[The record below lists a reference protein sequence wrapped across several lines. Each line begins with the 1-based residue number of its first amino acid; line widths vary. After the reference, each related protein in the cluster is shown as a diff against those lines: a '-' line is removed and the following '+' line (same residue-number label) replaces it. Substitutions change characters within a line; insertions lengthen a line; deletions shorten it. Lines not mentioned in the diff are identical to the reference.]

1 MKNIVKIIRELQST
15 TKTNEKISI
24 LKKNEDNELLKK
36 VLFYTYNPFMKY
48 KMSEKVLEK
57 FEDDFITNGMN
68 WESIFDLLEE
78 LNSNNINDNLRG
90 RVKMFLK
97 DKDEDIKEIYK
108 MMILKDLRCNISEK
122 TINKVWKNL
131 IPTFNVMLASKY
143 YDNIK
148 KVEEEEFVL
157 TTKLDGIRCVMWRIG
172 DKVYAYTR
180 QGKEIP
186 GLVDIE
192 KEFIQ
197 YIPENLVIDG
207 ELLMINSNNLESK
220 DLYRATMKEVRKDGI
235 KKDVIFNTFDI
246 LPLSNFKNGKC
257 KTKCIDRK
265 RALHKI
271 FRDNKY
277 KFKFLKEVEPLYFGK
292 DISKVD
298 EFLNKAIKNNE
309 EGIMVNLANAPYEC
323 KRTKGILKVKVFN
336 EADVK
341 VVDIKEGTGKNKNK
355 LGNIVVQFKVNDKIF
370 ESGVGYGF
378 SDNERELY
386 WNNKQLILNKIV
398 TISYFEISQNE
409 EGTYGLRFAGWTGR
423 IRDDKDEISMY

>member
-1 MKNIVKIIRELQST
+1 MKNIVKIIRELQLT

-57 FEDDFITNGMN
+57 FEDDFTINGMN
-68 WESIFDLLEE
+68 WKNIFDLLEE

-148 KVEEEEFVL
+148 KVEGESFLL

-180 QGKEIP
+180 QGKEIL

-192 KEFIQ
+192 KEFVQ
-197 YIPENLVIDG
+197 AIPENWVLDG
-207 ELLMINSNNLESK
+207 ELLMVNKDNLESK

-235 KKDVIFNTFDI
+235 KKGVIFNVFDC
-246 LPLSNFKNGKC
+246 LPLNAFKNGKC
-257 KTKCIDRK
+257 IDKCINRK
-265 RALHKI
+265 RRLHNGLK
-271 FRDNKY
+271 NKDLS
-277 KFKFLKEVEPLYFGK
+277 FIKEVEPLYFGK
-292 DISKVD
+292 DISKVE

-323 KRTKGILKVKVFN
+323 KRAKGILKVKVFQTCDLKIIGF
-336 EADVK
+336 E
-341 VVDIKEGTGKNKNK
+341 EGTGKYEGKLGALLLDYKGNK
-355 LGNIVVQFKVNDKIF
+355 LGCGTGLSDK
-370 ESGVGYGF
+370 
-378 SDNERELY
+378 DREDIWEQRENL
-386 WNNKQLILNKIV
+386 LGRV
-398 TISYFEISQNE
+398 AEISYFEETQNQN
-409 EGTYGLRFAGWTGR
+409 GGLGLRFPSFIS
-423 IRDDKDEISMY
+423 IREQGKEVSYN